1 VAAVSKTY
9 GNFDLVP
16 TLAPHH
22 SLWHIASESYG
33 SRVYSYLYSQVI
45 CQDIFSEFQ
54 KAGNLMDKSTASRY
68 RKIILEKG
76 SSEDPKVF
84 IEEFLGREYD
94 ARAFKEWLNSG
105 SL

>member
-1 VAAVSKTY
+1 VVKSY
-9 GNFDLVP
+9 GNFALDPGV
-16 TLAPHH
+16 APHH
-22 SLWHIASESYG
+22 SLQHIASGDYG
-33 SRVYSYLYSQVI
+33 SRYYSYLYSQVI

-68 RKIILEKG
+68 RKNILEKG

-94 ARAFKEWLNSG
+94 ERAFKEWLYSG